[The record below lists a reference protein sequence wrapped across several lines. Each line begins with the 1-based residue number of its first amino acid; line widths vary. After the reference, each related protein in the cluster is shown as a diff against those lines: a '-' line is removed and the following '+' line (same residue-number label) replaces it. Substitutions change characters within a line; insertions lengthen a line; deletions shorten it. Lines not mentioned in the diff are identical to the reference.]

1 MQLYTIVYLVIA
13 LIAADNA
20 NAVHVNTTLG
30 TILGTALKSRLGIDF
45 KAFRGIRYASAPV
58 GILRFRNPIPYL
70 PWKPNIY
77 DATQDGPMCPQ
88 VTENITDL
96 SEDCLRLNVYTRD
109 IRGRKPVVVYLHPGG
124 FYSVSGQSKNFAGP
138 EHLMDRDIVLVTLNY
153 RLGTLGFLAV
163 GSAEAPGNAG
173 LKDQVEALRWVQ
185 RHISNFGGDPN
196 SVTLLG
202 YSAGSFSIGLHMM
215 SPMSKELF
223 HRAIMMSSTPLGQ
236 FHFEKHQK
244 ILSDR
249 QAELLNCPR
258 EPAAILVDC
267 LNQKSMMD
275 FVNTQ
280 EQMFDF
286 NWNPIFNWFPVIEED
301 FGQERFLVE
310 QPYKSVL
317 TKNLHKVPLLIG
329 ITQHE
334 FIGGAYNL
342 LNNETT
348 KAWLNEDFDKYAP
361 IAVIYERDTP
371 RSKCISKT
379 FKTKYLSN
387 TTLELPDSLE
397 PFGKLYSDGVIGFS
411 YHRFLDLISQVIPVY
426 TYLFT
431 YSGRYSHFY
440 LDNKVY
446 GAVHHDE
453 LLYIFRVPGM
463 TPPFKQT
470 DPENDVIENVARMW
484 TEFAKKGDPNNKND
498 PYLKSLSWP
507 LYSQG
512 SKPYLVIDK
521 NLSVSDGGIFT
532 ERFKIWDQVF
542 PVPKF

>member
-1 MQLYTIVYLVIA
+1 MQIYTIVYLVIA

-138 EHLMDRDIVLVTLNY
+138 EHLMDRAIVLVTLNY

-267 LNQKSMMD
+267 LNQVCMC
-275 FVNTQ
+275 V
-280 EQMFDF
+280 
-286 NWNPIFNWFPVIEED
+286 
-301 FGQERFLVE
+301 
-310 QPYKSVL
+310 SVRKV
-317 TKNLHKVPLLIG
+317 TKRKCTL
-329 ITQHE
+329 
-334 FIGGAYNL
+334 FI
-342 LNNETT
+342 
-348 KAWLNEDFDKYAP
+348 
-361 IAVIYERDTP
+361 
-371 RSKCISKT
+371 
-379 FKTKYLSN
+379 
-387 TTLELPDSLE
+387 
-397 PFGKLYSDGVIGFS
+397 
-411 YHRFLDLISQVIPVY
+411 
-426 TYLFT
+426 
-431 YSGRYSHFY
+431 
-440 LDNKVY
+440 
-446 GAVHHDE
+446 
-453 LLYIFRVPGM
+453 
-463 TPPFKQT
+463 
-470 DPENDVIENVARMW
+470 
-484 TEFAKKGDPNNKND
+484 
-498 PYLKSLSWP
+498 
-507 LYSQG
+507 
-512 SKPYLVIDK
+512 
-521 NLSVSDGGIFT
+521 
-532 ERFKIWDQVF
+532 
-542 PVPKF
+542 